1 MGTQLDVGSQQYEV
15 LRNVQR
21 REFETHIW
29 IVNCKLQSSCV
40 RLCCCRRIAALLRC
54 ARIVS
59 NSIKPVTVC
68 RACIHNIRTTRRK
81 NVALE
86 VHRSMDDIARKTEE
100 IRTGVRG
107 PEKKKEGCTALQM
120 VVTAHVRTRKKY
132 DSNCTVERKAHL
144 KRLDKSLCTAVY
156 FFFS

>member
-1 MGTQLDVGSQQYEV
+1 
-15 LRNVQR
+15 
-21 REFETHIW
+21 
-29 IVNCKLQSSCV
+29 
-40 RLCCCRRIAALLRC
+40 
-54 ARIVS
+54 
-59 NSIKPVTVC
+59 
-68 RACIHNIRTTRRK
+68 
-81 NVALE
+81 
-86 VHRSMDDIARKTEE
+86 MDDIARKTEE